1 MKFVDNASQAWR
13 WFSVRMLA
21 FIAVVT
27 GLWAAVP
34 PELQAIIPED
44 WRGAII
50 AFLALLAALGRLIDQ
65 SPQKPD
71 DETSGAPSP

>member
-13 WFSVRMLA
+13 WISIRMLA

-34 PELQAIIPED
+34 PELQAFIPED

-50 AFLALLAALGRLIDQ
+50 AFLAFLAALGRLIDQ
-65 SPQKPD
+65 TPHKPKPE
-71 DETSGAPSP
+71 DEGA

>member
-1 MKFVDNASQAWR
+1 MKFVSDARDAWR
-13 WFSVRMLA
+13 WISIRMLA

-34 PELQAIIPED
+34 PELQALIPED

-50 AFLALLAALGRLIDQ
+50 AFLAFLAALGRLIDQ
-65 SPQKPD
+65 SPRRPD
-71 DETSGAPSP
+71 GE